1 MQTIS
6 DKIYFGKQTV
16 KLRGVDF
23 FDVCAIFE
31 CGQAFRFDKIE
42 GSSHAAE
49 YGGVAFGRYIS
60 VAQDGDVITLYGV
73 DEKDFYNV
81 WLKYFALDADMAA
94 IRRDILAHSDAPR
107 LSHAAEVGRGIR
119 ILRQDAWEALC
130 SFIISQNNNIPRI
143 KGLIRALCERLGTPI
158 DTSDM
163 LAHGARATEY
173 AFPTP
178 EAICTAGVDVLRELK
193 TGFRAKYIY
202 DAARRVCDG
211 SISLDAV
218 FAAPTAEAS
227 AMLEQISG
235 VGPKVAACT
244 LLFGFGKL
252 DAFPVDVWIRR
263 VIEKYGFDPAALGD
277 FAGLAQQY
285 LFYAEREES
294 K

>member
-1 MQTIS
+1 MQTIL
-6 DKIYFGKQTV
+6 DKIYFDGHTV
-16 KLRGVDF
+16 RINGADF

-31 CGQAFRFDKIE
+31 CGQAFRFDKVE
-42 GSSHAAE
+42 GSAHGAE
-49 YGGVAFGRYIS
+49 YGGVANGRYIS
-60 VAQDGDVITLYGV
+60 VAQDADSITVYGC
-73 DEKDFYNV
+73 DEADFHNI
-81 WLKYFALDADMAA
+81 WRGYFALDEDMEG
-94 IRRDILAHSDAPR
+94 IRRDILSHSSAPR
-107 LSHAAEVGRGIR
+107 LAHAAEVGRGIR

-143 KGLIRALCERLGTPI
+143 KGLIRALCERLGEPI
-158 DTSDM
+158 DTSHM
-163 LAHGARATEY
+163 LAHGAREREY

-178 EAICTAGVDVLRELK
+178 EAVCAAGADVLRELK
-193 TGFRAKYIY
+193 TGFRAIYIY
-202 DAARRVCDG
+202 DAACRVCDG
-211 SISLDAV
+211 RLNLDDV
-218 FAAPTAEAS
+218 RNAPTAKAS
-227 AMLEQISG
+227 EMLQEVSG

>member
-1 MQTIS
+1 MTKKREIINGEECFLISGARFYSIS
-6 DKIYFGKQTV
+6 DT
-16 KLRGVDF
+16 
-23 FDVCAIFE
+23 FE
-31 CGQAFRFDKIE
+31 CGQCFRAEKTKDE
-42 GSSHAAE
+42 NGYAE
-49 YGGVAFGRYIS
+49 YATVIGNKILRIGQKTPGELYVFDTDEDELIS
-60 VAQDGDVITLYGV
+60 TVIPYLSIDRDYEAIRADINSRT
-73 DEKDFYNV
+73 DSD
-81 WLKYFALDADMAA
+81 WLKKAGECA
-94 IRRDILAHSDAPR
+94 
-107 LSHAAEVGRGIR
+107 RGIA
-119 ILRQDAWEALC
+119 ILRQEPWEALL

-143 KGLIRALCERLGTPI
+143 KSLIRALCERLGEPI

-178 EAICTAGVDVLRELK
+178 EAICAAGVDVLRELK

-202 DAARRVCDG
+202 DAACRVCDG
-211 SISLDAV
+211 RLSFSEIY
-218 FAAPTAEAS
+218 AAPTAEAS